1 MKKMK
6 IGESRRRHSLFER
19 KTPNL
24 CQPLTCPS
32 TFSPIPTF
40 SILLCLVWKF
50 NTLTTWCTKRY
61 LQSFRPNPWNAEVGD
76 WPTGVT
82 PQLVSTP
89 NLPFYFSPIFNF
101 LNPSVLELKFL
112 SHNHMV
118 QKGLSTKFQI
128 ISMKTRSRTF
138 TFTSLHKKHLAK
150 KKFFGPPL
158 WYRETKI
165 EMTLIIRKVND
176 FV

>member
-1 MKKMK
+1 MK
-6 IGESRRRHSLFER
+6 SRLKRTSDHPPTWPFY
-19 KTPNL
+19 
-24 CQPLTCPS
+24 
-32 TFSPIPTF
+32 FSPILTF
-40 SILLCLVWKF
+40 SILLCLSWNFCPVLSCYK
-50 NTLTTWCTKRY
+50 KRY
-61 LQSFRPNPWNAEVGD
+61 LESYSENVWNAEAAKIRIG
-76 WPTGVT
+76 TT

-138 TFTSLHKKHLAK
+138 MFTSLNKKHLAK
-150 KKFFGPPL
+150 KKFFGSPL
-158 WYRETKI
+158 WYRGTKI
-165 EMTLIIRKVND
+165 EMTLIIRKVNG